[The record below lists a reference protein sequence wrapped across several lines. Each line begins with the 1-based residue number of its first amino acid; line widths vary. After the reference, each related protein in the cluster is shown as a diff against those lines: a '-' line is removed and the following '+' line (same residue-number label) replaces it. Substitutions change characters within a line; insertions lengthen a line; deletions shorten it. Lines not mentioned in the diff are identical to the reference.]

1 MMNLSNKKKLELD
14 NLVIN
19 LAKKLAKIEYVEEVL
34 ALNETYYKPCS
45 VAVSYPALCVLFS
58 ELNYNF
64 PQYNFDV
71 CAHRYLERVNNSLL
85 QNNIYDI
92 SLFDGLCGV
101 GFAANCMSDNG
112 KQYQSF
118 IRNLN
123 EHILNIADRNMLKYK
138 KMPLN
143 ETIYDIMYGL
153 TGIVNY
159 LLNFKSESRV
169 KNTLSNILQYLVDIC
184 TTSIDGVPKF
194 AIRVNQSQMFSLSN
208 NSRMRYVNLGV
219 AHGIPGI
226 LLILCKSYELGI
238 YVDNQLEAIKYLSEY
253 IFNNCVKNNNTI
265 FWESQK
271 IIGIENYE
279 AVPARD
285 AWCYGTPG
293 VAYSLLIASKL
304 LDNDE
309 MNKLAIDA
317 MKLSLNRLREV
328 ISPTFCHGLSGLCCL
343 ARKFHEH
350 TNDNYF
356 YEMYIKLLKNILDLY
371 SDQYPF
377 GFINKEVEKGQI
389 TNKNEIG
396 LLIGT
401 TGVILTILSCYR
413 PIKTQWDS
421 IFLL

>member
-1 MMNLSNKKKLELD
+1 MNLSNKKKLELD

-19 LAKKLAKIEYVEEVL
+19 LAKKLSNIEYVEKVL
-34 ALNETYYKPCS
+34 ALNETDYKPYS
-45 VAVSYPALCVLFS
+45 VAVSYPALCILFS
-58 ELNYNF
+58 ELNHTF

-71 CAHRYLERVNNSLL
+71 CAHRYLERVNNSLF

-118 IRNLN
+118 IKNLN
-123 EHILNIADRNMLKYK
+123 ENILNVSDRNILQYK
-138 KMPLN
+138 KLPLN

-153 TGIVNY
+153 TGTANY

-169 KNTLSNILQYLVDIC
+169 KNTLLNILQYLVEIC
-184 TTSIDGVPKF
+184 TTSINGIPKF
-194 AIRVNQSQMFSLSN
+194 AIRVDQSQMFSLSN
-208 NSRMRYVNLGV
+208 NSKIRYVNLGV
-219 AHGIPGI
+219 SHGIPGI
-226 LLILCKSYELGI
+226 LLILCKSYKLGI

-253 IFNNCVKNNNTI
+253 IFNNCVKNTNTI

-271 IIGIENYE
+271 IIGIENDE
-279 AVPARD
+279 AVPSRD

-304 LDNDE
+304 LNNDK
-309 MNKLAIDA
+309 MNNLAIDA

-343 ARKFHEH
+343 ARKFHEY

-371 SDQYPF
+371 SDQHPF

-396 LLIGT
+396 LLIGS

-413 PIKTQWDS
+413 PIKTQWES